1 VELSSSSETMSVK
14 TSVAAP
20 VRFAVNNGM
29 LTVNA
34 NFDGSKTVH
43 LFDVNGTLLL
53 KKTFDGSS
61 CEIRLKNIR
70 GKSFIIGTLESGG
83 RMLKSFKLRLD

>member
-1 VELSSSSETMSVK
+1 VSIKTYVASS
-14 TSVAAP
+14 

-34 NFDGSKTVH
+34 NISGQKKIH

-53 KKTFDGSS
+53 EKTFDGNF
-61 CEIRLKNIR
+61 CEIQLKNLG
-70 GKSFIIGTLESGG
+70 GKSFVVGTMESGG
-83 RMLKSFKLRLD
+83 RLLKSFKLRLD